1 MTASAH
7 DLPVNLFLMT
17 DMVGG
22 HAVDASHWRLK
33 IEIGQAILVACA
45 WYTPLRRHFAM
56 VLAGGLLVC
65 ATTLAGEPVR
75 MHVLTLKGIVTGDG
89 YLPLFAFGV
98 ALHHLVHDRSS
109 LVWRW
114 MAATSLFLVVLSNT
128 LGQGLIVA
136 SSLIVLAA
144 IAMGALKPLGRI
156 RFLVR
161 LGELAFPIY
170 VVHFVMG
177 FAIIHRLEALG
188 APPLVATL
196 AASSVAI
203 MLGMVLNVWV
213 ERPIQ
218 TRGAT
223 IAAVLRQTLRVQ
235 VRPFK
240 PAASAFVFRTTMN

>member
-1 MTASAH
+1 
-7 DLPVNLFLMT
+7 
-17 DMVGG
+17 
-22 HAVDASHWRLK
+22 
-33 IEIGQAILVACA
+33 
-45 WYTPLRRHFAM
+45 
-56 VLAGGLLVC
+56 
-65 ATTLAGEPVR
+65 
-75 MHVLTLKGIVTGDG
+75 
-89 YLPLFAFGV
+89 
-98 ALHHLVHDRSS
+98 
-109 LVWRW
+109 

-196 AASSVAI
+196 AASFVAI